1 MSNTK
6 LIIDKFNSIVDINKE
21 YTKNELCAILNE
33 AYKEVNK
40 KTEKTKRQPSKYN
53 LFVSEN
59 ISKLKEENP
68 ELNRQDLMR
77 KVGELWKKQ
86 KEEGS
91 N

>member
-6 LIIDKFNSIVDINKE
+6 LIIDKFNSLVDINKE

-40 KTEKTKRQPSKYN
+40 KKETKTKRQPSKYN

-59 ISKLKEENP
+59 ITKLKEENP
-68 ELNRQDLMR
+68 ELNRQDLMK
-77 KVGELWKKQ
+77 KVSELWKKQ
-86 KEEGS
+86 KDNTE
-91 N
+91 

>member
-6 LIIDKFNSIVDINKE
+6 LIIDKFNSLVDINKE
-21 YTKNELCAILNE
+21 YTKNELCAILKE
-33 AYKEVNK
+33 VYKEVNK
-40 KTEKTKRQPSKYN
+40 KKEKTKRQPSKYN

-68 ELNRQDLMR
+68 DLNRQDLMR

-86 KEEGS
+86 KEES
-91 N
+91 SD